1 MARKDFEGQESSGG
15 FTDFEFEVT
24 DAYFAESEAY
34 NQKIGGSGGLML
46 HLLGRTNL
54 PEAPIFEIDGF
65 HPSYTLSADWQT
77 LDGGKTITHPK
88 GEKAKLGKN
97 YGRFCQRVVEITED
111 IADTPQ
117 DPLAQAD
124 PRSAAIWLGT
134 KWFLEDEEFGSG
146 QYKTRKLMPTK
157 YLGKVAGVV
166 AGASSAGVATTP
178 TSPSGLREQVTQLAS
193 VSATFPEFQ
202 AKLLSI
208 PGITEDVS
216 LLEEALNPA
225 GIFATVKS

>member
-15 FTDFEFEVT
+15 YTDFEFEVT

-34 NQKIGGSGGLML
+34 NQKVGGTGGGIML
-46 HLLGRTNL
+46 HLLGRTSL
-54 PEAPIFEIDGF
+54 PEAPIFEVDGF

-88 GEKAKLGKN
+88 GDKAKLGKN

-117 DPLAQAD
+117 DPLSNAD
-124 PRSAAIWLGT
+124 PRSAAIWVGT
-134 KWFLEDEEFGSG
+134 KWFLEEEEFGSG

-157 YLGKVAGVV
+157 YLGKGAGTVAS
-166 AGASSAGVATTP
+166 ASAGVNTTSA
-178 TSPSGLREQVTQLAS
+178 SPSGLREQVIQLAT
-193 VSATFPEFQ
+193 VSASFPEFQ
-202 AKLLSI
+202 TKLLSI

-225 GIFATVKS
+225 GIFATAKS